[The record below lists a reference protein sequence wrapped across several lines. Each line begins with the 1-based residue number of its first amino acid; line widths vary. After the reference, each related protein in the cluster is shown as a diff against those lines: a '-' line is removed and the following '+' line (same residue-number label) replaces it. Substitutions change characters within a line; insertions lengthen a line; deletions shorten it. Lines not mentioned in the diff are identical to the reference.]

1 LDSVTNYIDD
11 ILVTST
17 LRPTYAETVAVH
29 FQNVGQAVERLAFH
43 GAKINVMKCEWAR
56 SKILFLGWYISH
68 DFIVADFTLAEWID
82 FVRQNPEYLTVNRG
96 DHLPVKAIVMSIN
109 RGIQRIQDVHTPLEI
124 LQKRLEKPEFVSKQ
138 KKEMTDICNACLRA
152 KHFEYTLEEGEKK
165 TKYKLMGDLLM
176 IFKDDYKICVPPSMV
191 GLLLSH
197 HHLIA
202 HKGLTRMLAELE
214 PYHFKN
220 NILSRRD
227 LCRAVIHVF
236 FHKQEPKE

>member
-1 LDSVTNYIDD
+1 
-11 ILVTST
+11 
-17 LRPTYAETVAVH
+17 
-29 FQNVGQAVERLAFH
+29 
-43 GAKINVMKCEWAR
+43 M
-56 SKILFLGWYISH
+56 
-68 DFIVADFTLAEWID
+68 
-82 FVRQNPEYLTVNRG
+82 TVNRG

-138 KKEMTDICNACLRA
+138 KKEMADIYIACLRA
-152 KHFEYTLEEGEKK
+152 KHFEYTHEEGEKK

-220 NILSRRD
+220 KYSITKGFVQSCYSCFLSQTGTKRVKLGSYPTPTCAFEEISVD
-227 LCRAVIHVF
+227 LAENLNTSGGYSHLLIVKCYLTDF
-236 FHKQEPKE
+236 FLIFH